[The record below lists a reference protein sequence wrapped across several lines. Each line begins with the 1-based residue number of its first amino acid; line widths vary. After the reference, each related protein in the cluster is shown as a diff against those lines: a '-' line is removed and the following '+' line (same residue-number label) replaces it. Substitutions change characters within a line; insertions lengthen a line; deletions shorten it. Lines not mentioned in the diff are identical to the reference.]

1 MCTLIFVKII
11 SIYYF
16 WWIGRLFKKKK
27 KSKPYILF
35 TMILSTISCL
45 FPFRKKDVERSA
57 RCFRFQYPLRRE
69 ISNSATSHRE
79 TFKLRPRSDWYYA
92 TMYLHRSH
100 APMASC
106 RVGSHR
112 STTLEDESISFR
124 TKRLSSNRQTDSR
137 AKGVAF
143 CRRWHSLLYCWY
155 FIPDTAST
163 IPFPIFSGE
172 KHRWGYVQLH
182 TSEDR
187 LRYAIY
193 IRGYIERINYQS
205 GWHWHVFRAML
216 CGRKV
221 IFY

>member
-1 MCTLIFVKII
+1 MKII

-16 WWIGRLFKKKK
+16 WWIGRLFK

-106 RVGSHR
+106 RVGSRR
-112 STTLEDESISFR
+112 STTVKDESISFR

-143 CRRWHSLLYCWY
+143 CRRWHSYFTADTLYLTPHRRSLFQYSW
-155 FIPDTAST
+155 
-163 IPFPIFSGE
+163 E
-172 KHRWGYVQLH
+172 KSIDEATYNY
-182 TSEDR
+182 TSAKID
-187 LRYAIY
+187 
-193 IRGYIERINYQS
+193 
-205 GWHWHVFRAML
+205 
-216 CGRKV
+216 
-221 IFY
+221 

>member
-1 MCTLIFVKII
+1 MDWKII
-11 SIYYF
+11 Q
-16 WWIGRLFKKKK
+16 KKK

-124 TKRLSSNRQTDSR
+124 TKRLCLRTDRQ
-137 AKGVAF
+137 
-143 CRRWHSLLYCWY
+143 
-155 FIPDTAST
+155 
-163 IPFPIFSGE
+163 
-172 KHRWGYVQLH
+172 
-182 TSEDR
+182 
-187 LRYAIY
+187 
-193 IRGYIERINYQS
+193 IRGRRVLPFVVDGTLYFTADTSYLTPHRQSLFQYSREKSIDEVTYNYTP
-205 GWHWHVFRAML
+205 A
-216 CGRKV
+216 K
-221 IFY
+221 ID

>member
-1 MCTLIFVKII
+1 MKII

-16 WWIGRLFKKKK
+16 WWIGRLFKKKVNLIFFLQW
-27 KSKPYILF
+27 SYRR
-35 TMILSTISCL
+35 
-45 FPFRKKDVERSA
+45 FPAYFRFARKMLREA

-112 STTLEDESISFR
+112 STTAKDESISFR

-143 CRRWHSLLYCWY
+143 CRRWHSYFTADTLYLTPHRRPLFQYSW
-155 FIPDTAST
+155 
-163 IPFPIFSGE
+163 E
-172 KHRWGYVQLH
+172 KSIDEATYNY
-182 TSEDR
+182 TSAKID
-187 LRYAIY
+187 
-193 IRGYIERINYQS
+193 
-205 GWHWHVFRAML
+205 
-216 CGRKV
+216 
-221 IFY
+221 